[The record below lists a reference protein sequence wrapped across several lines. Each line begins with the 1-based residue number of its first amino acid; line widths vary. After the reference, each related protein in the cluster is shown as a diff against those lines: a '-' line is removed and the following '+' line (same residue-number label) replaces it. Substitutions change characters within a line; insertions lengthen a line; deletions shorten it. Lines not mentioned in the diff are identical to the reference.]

1 MPDSSTLPTR
11 SYTWDEN
18 RKIPKLK
25 ISGIHKAELPRFSAR
40 TTSEHASLKDAWWKQ
55 QTCKSAR
62 DRTTDEREGIK
73 EGTIYTTRYLKYHYG
88 PYMQPQT
95 MTPQRRRA
103 IADHQLANAKMM
115 VHSAG
120 MNSDGSNSGFNP
132 LPISISLPQSAS
144 PRQHAKIVDQ
154 SWKDILRGGT
164 DGRKIFRD
172 PFRANREPVAT
183 KIIQGSS
190 PGMDHA
196 GCCDY
201 GLIRWTDT
209 FIRQHRQVSMW
220 RDGTTA
226 NTWSGPPVDAPKEVT
241 HPNFKESHFDR
252 AARRPVD
259 RAEQYRRQ
267 RIAAFIDAQDAIQRR
282 KIPKTP
288 GVCPSPRTMAASLD
302 SETRVSFSPASQN
315 TSRETAFSSSL
326 LSTALHQKDV
336 GAKVYLWWLCSTN
349 FLRHKSQ

>member
-1 MPDSSTLPTR
+1 MSNSSALSTS

-18 RKIPKLK
+18 RKIPELK

-73 EGTIYTTRYLKYHYG
+73 ECTIYTTLYPKYQYG
-88 PYMQPQT
+88 TYVQSHN

-103 IADHQLANAKMM
+103 NADHQLANAKMM

-120 MNSDGSNSGFNP
+120 MNPDGSNSGFDP
-132 LPISISLPQSAS
+132 LPISSSLPQSAS
-144 PRQHAKIVDQ
+144 PRQHEKIVDQ

-164 DGRKIFRD
+164 DGRKILRD

-183 KIIQGSS
+183 KIIQRSP
-190 PGMDHA
+190 PGMNHA

-226 NTWSGPPVDAPKEVT
+226 NTWSGPPVDAPKNVT
-241 HPNFKESHFDR
+241 HPNLKESHFDR

-259 RAEQYRRQ
+259 RAEQNRRR

-282 KIPKTP
+282 KIQKTP

-302 SETRVSFSPASQN
+302 SETQVKFGPTSQDS
-315 TSRETAFSSSL
+315 SRETVFSFSL
-326 LSTALHQKDV
+326 LSNVLH
-336 GAKVYLWWLCSTN
+336 
-349 FLRHKSQ
+349 